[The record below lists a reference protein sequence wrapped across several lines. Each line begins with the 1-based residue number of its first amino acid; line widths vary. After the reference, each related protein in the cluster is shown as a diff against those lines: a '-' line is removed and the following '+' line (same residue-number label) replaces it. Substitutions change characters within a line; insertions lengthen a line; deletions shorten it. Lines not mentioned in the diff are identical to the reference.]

1 MEDYLEAIY
10 RLQQRYSVARVKDIA
25 HELRVKMPSVS
36 GALKA
41 LKARELVQHEAYGTV
56 TLTPQGRELAE
67 QVARRHLAIVDF
79 LTSILGLPPEQAEPE
94 ACDLEHALGPEALQR
109 LVALTD
115 FLHHSPELERRWHEA
130 LAGHLPA
137 VVAAEAVG
145 SGEQAPLQST
155 LDRVPPGAT
164 GRIRRVRGQGP
175 VRRRLL
181 DMGLRAG
188 AEVYVDRTAPLGDPI
203 KVQVMDYHLTLRREE
218 AAGIE
223 IVMTELPL
231 TMAPPGLPLIC
242 SRLACGP
249 GRQRKLEA
257 LGVQPG
263 IHLKVLS
270 QTGDQTTL
278 QLANGRA
285 LGLAPP
291 LTSRVM
297 VQPLP
302 EPGEAE

>member
-10 RLQQRYSVARVKDIA
+10 RLQQRYAVVRVKDIA
-25 HELRVKMPSVS
+25 QELQVKMPSVS

-41 LKARELVQHEAYGTV
+41 LKARELVQHKAYGTV
-56 TLTPQGRELAE
+56 TLTPQGQEVAE

-94 ACDLEHALGPEALQR
+94 ACDLEHALGPETLQR

-115 FLHHSPELERRWHEA
+115 FLHHSPELERRWHEV
-130 LAGHLPA
+130 LAQHTTPE
-137 VVAAEAVG
+137 VVAGVAQPDDQG
-145 SGEQAPLQST
+145 PLQTT
-155 LDRVPPGAT
+155 LDRLPPGAT

-188 AEVYVDRTAPLGDPI
+188 AEVYVERTAPLGDPI
-203 KVQVMDYHLTLRREE
+203 KVQIMDYHLTLRREE

-223 IVMTELPL
+223 ITMTELPL
-231 TMAPPGLPLIC
+231 TLAPPGLTFTC

-249 GRQRKLEA
+249 GRQRKLES
-257 LGVQPG
+257 LGLQPGVQ
-263 IHLKVLS
+263 LTVVS
-270 QTGDQTTL
+270 QTGDHTTL
-278 QLANGRA
+278 RLADGRA
-285 LGLAPP
+285 VGLAPP

-297 VQPLP
+297 VQPLA
-302 EPGEAE
+302 EPGEAK